1 MVAIEHMFYTLAMRW
16 DNLLAGRDDDGE
28 TETAV
33 LPLFPGEAIVRRF
46 KTPLFRG
53 MTFYEVAAKSII
65 NHVPGD
71 RFGFRWTINPLR
83 GCSHACTYCLHGDTP
98 ILLATGRTKPL
109 AELRPGDEIYGT
121 AMTGLSRRYVTTVV
135 SNHWSAVKPAYRVTL
150 EGGTQLVTSGDHRFL
165 AEEEWRHVAGT
176 GRTELSAPP

>member
-1 MVAIEHMFYTLAMRW
+1 MVSIEHMFYTRVMRW

-46 KTPLFRG
+46 KTPQFRG

-71 RFGFRWTINPLR
+71 RFGFRWTINPFR

-98 ILLATGRTKPL
+98 ILMATGRTKPL
-109 AELRPGDEIYGT
+109 AEIRPGDEIYGT
-121 AMTGLSRRYVTTVV
+121 VASGLSRRYATTVV
-135 SNHWSAVKPAYRVTL
+135 T
-150 EGGTQLVTSGDHRFL
+150 
-165 AEEEWRHVAGT
+165 T
-176 GRTELSAPP
+176 GAR